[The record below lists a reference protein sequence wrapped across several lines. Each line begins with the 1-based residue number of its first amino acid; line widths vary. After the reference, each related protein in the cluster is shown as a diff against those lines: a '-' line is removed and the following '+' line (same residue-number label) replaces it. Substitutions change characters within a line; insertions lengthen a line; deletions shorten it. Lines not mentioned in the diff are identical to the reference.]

1 MPPHTLLGVFCLEPS
16 LSLTPKAPDPPGAPM
31 LWELPLTA
39 PSTSLSQHHLTTAL
53 LLLRK
58 AWKAGTGGLV
68 PLGGPQDQ
76 NIQGPQEP

>member
-1 MPPHTLLGVFCLEPS
+1 
-16 LSLTPKAPDPPGAPM
+16 M